1 MKIKYI
7 IVAIVLLGCSH
18 EDTSVTGY
26 VIAEGIGTPALDSP
40 PVLSE
45 TSLVDDSDN
54 SSTTETVEAQP
65 TFLIQPRLLIPQNLL
80 NNNTNQS
87 DVAPQPQVL
96 PVATSIDATDVD
108 TNDTETT
115 VQDDD
120 ETITPTDVPEVVFDE
135 PPVDGSDNSSTT
147 ETTEDNPVILVKPL
161 ILTAPKPVNN
171 NANESN
177 SLQTPQVSPVTN
189 SSELILN

>member
-45 TSLVDDSDN
+45 TTPLDDSDN
-54 SSTTETVEAQP
+54 SSTIETVEEQP
-65 TFLIQPRLLIPQNLL
+65 TFLIHPQLLIPENLVDD
-80 NNNTNQS
+80 NTNQS

-96 PVATSIDATDVD
+96 SVATSIDATDAD
-108 TNDTETT
+108 ANDAETT

-120 ETITPTDVPEVVFDE
+120 ETVTPTDLSEVVFDE

-147 ETTEDNPVILVKPL
+147 ETTEDNPIILAKPL
-161 ILTAPKPVNN
+161 ILTAPEPVNN
-171 NANESN
+171 NPNESN
-177 SLQTPQVSPVTN
+177 SLQTTQVPPVTN
-189 SSELILN
+189 SSELILS